1 MPFDPSRVDCWIF
14 DLDNTL
20 YPASTCLFDQI
31 DVRMGM
37 YIADLLGCDHA
48 EARRVQKMYFHDH
61 GTTLAG
67 LMHFHG
73 VDPYEF
79 LGFVHDIDMAPL
91 ARAPRLRER
100 LMRLPGRRL
109 VFTNGDAPYAARV
122 LEALDITDCFE
133 GLYDIHAMDYRPK
146 PEPSAYRGFVSTF
159 DVDPARAVF
168 FEDSARNLTPA
179 KTMGMQTVWLD
190 FGTDWGAR
198 AMVEGAID
206 DTIDATA
213 GQDLPGWLDALA
225 ATGRLG

>member
-1 MPFDPSRVDCWIF
+1 MPFDPTRVDCWIF

-20 YPASTCLFDQI
+20 YPAETCLFDQI
-31 DVRMGM
+31 DVRMGA

-79 LGFVHDIDMAPL
+79 LAYVHDVDMAPL
-91 ARAPRLRER
+91 ARAPRLEER

-109 VFTNGDAPYAARV
+109 VFTNGDAAYATRV
-122 LEALDITDCFE
+122 MDALGITHCFE
-133 GLYDIHAMDYRPK
+133 GLWDIHAMDYKPK
-146 PEPSAYRGFVSTF
+146 PEPSAYRGFVSAF
-159 DVDPARAVF
+159 GVDPTRSVF

-179 KTMGMQTVWLD
+179 KAMGMQTVWLD

-198 AMVEGAID
+198 AKDESAID
-206 DTIDATA
+206 ETID
-213 GQDLPGWLDALA
+213 DLAAWLDALA
-225 ATGRLG
+225 EGGHLG

>member
-20 YPASTCLFDQI
+20 YPAETCLFDQI
-31 DVRMGM
+31 DVRMGA

-79 LGFVHDIDMAPL
+79 LGYVHDVDMAPL
-91 ARAPRLRER
+91 NRAPRLEER

-109 VFTNGDAPYAARV
+109 VFTNGDAAYATRV
-122 LEALDITDCFE
+122 LDALGITHCFE
-133 GLYDIHAMDYRPK
+133 GLWDIHSMEYKPK
-146 PEPSAYRGFVSTF
+146 PEPSAYRGFVSAF
-159 DVDPARAVF
+159 DIEPTRSVF

-179 KTMGMQTVWLD
+179 KAMGMQTVWLD

-198 AMVEGAID
+198 ARDETAID
-206 DTIDATA
+206 ETID
-213 GQDLPGWLDALA
+213 DLAAWLDALA
-225 ATGRLG
+225 ADGHLG

>member
-1 MPFDPSRVDCWIF
+1 MAFDPSRVDCWIF

-20 YPASTCLFDQI
+20 YPAETCLFDQI
-31 DVRMGM
+31 DVRMGA

-79 LGFVHDIDMAPL
+79 LGYVHDVDMAPL
-91 ARAPRLRER
+91 ARAPRLEER

-109 VFTNGDAPYAARV
+109 VFTNGDAAYATRV
-122 LEALDITDCFE
+122 LDALGITHCFE
-133 GLYDIHAMDYRPK
+133 GLWDIHAMEYKPK
-146 PEPSAYRGFVSTF
+146 PEPSAYRSFVSAF
-159 DVDPARAVF
+159 GVDPARSVF

-179 KTMGMQTVWLD
+179 KAMGMQTVWLD

-198 AMVEGAID
+198 AKDEGAID
-206 DTIDATA
+206 ETID
-213 GQDLPGWLDALA
+213 DLAAWLDALA
-225 ATGRLG
+225 DGGHLR

>member
-20 YPASTCLFDQI
+20 YPAETCLFDQI
-31 DVRMGM
+31 DVRMGA

-79 LGFVHDIDMAPL
+79 LGYVHDVDMAPL
-91 ARAPRLRER
+91 SRAPRLEER

-109 VFTNGDAPYAARV
+109 VFTNGDAAYATRV
-122 LEALDITDCFE
+122 LDALGITHCFE
-133 GLYDIHAMDYRPK
+133 GLWDIHAMEYKPK
-146 PEPSAYRGFVSTF
+146 PEPSAYRGFVSAF
-159 DVDPARAVF
+159 GIDPTRSVF

-179 KTMGMQTVWLD
+179 KAMGMQTVWLD

-198 AMVEGAID
+198 ARDETAID
-206 DTIDATA
+206 ETID
-213 GQDLPGWLDALA
+213 DLAAWLDALA
-225 ATGRLG
+225 ADGHLG